1 MNRILHYD
9 IARQLGE
16 GKNGCAYAAMDA
28 GLQRAVVIKTLER
41 AAALSDEQ
49 RDRFVGLMER
59 LNELDDARIA
69 RFYSLEE
76 ADGKRFMVR
85 EYVEGGT
92 VADLVRKGGVGYA
105 RWLEIALEIARV
117 IRTMH
122 DRGLVHGNITAGNVL
137 INGSGKVHLLDAGL
151 GVSSTSLSAQPDA
164 IYLAPEIV
172 QGGPVSAS
180 GDLYALGVTLYYL
193 LTGRSPEYGDAS
205 GKPGSRAGRAS
216 PLFAGLSE
224 ADVPGVARLLIG
236 RLLAHDPGD
245 RFGSADELI
254 LTLQGMMSLGSEV
267 PGEAGPRKWSPT
279 PQQYLMVSVLVVLL
293 VILWL
298 VITSQ
303 PR

>member
-9 IARQLGE
+9 IARPLGE
-16 GKNGCAYAAMDA
+16 GKNGSTYAAVDA
-28 GLQRAVVIKTLER
+28 GLQRAVVIKTLGR
-41 AAALSDEQ
+41 TATWADEQ
-49 RDRFVGLMER
+49 RDRFVDLMAR
-59 LNELDDARIA
+59 LNELDDVRIA
-69 RFYSLEE
+69 RFYSFEE
-76 ADGKRFMVR
+76 ADGKRFVVR
-85 EYVEGGT
+85 EYVEGYS
-92 VADLVRKGGVGYA
+92 AAELVRKGGVGYA
-105 RWLEIALEIARV
+105 RWLDIALEIATVLRK
-117 IRTMH
+117 MH
-122 DRGLVHGNITAGNVL
+122 DRGLVHGNITAGNML

-151 GVSSTSLSAQPDA
+151 GVSATNPSDQPDA
-164 IYLAPEIV
+164 VYLAPEIL

-180 GDLYALGVTLYYL
+180 SDLYALGVVLYYL
-193 LTGRSPEYGDAS
+193 LIGRLPQHGDAP
-205 GKPGSRAGRAS
+205 GKPRSGAGRAG
-216 PLFAGLSE
+216 PPFAGFSE
-224 ADVPGVARLLIG
+224 ADVPGVARLLIS

>member
-9 IARQLGE
+9 IARPLGE
-16 GKNGCAYAAMDA
+16 GKNGSTYAAVDA

-41 AAALSDEQ
+41 TAAWTDEQ

-59 LNELDDARIA
+59 LNELDDVRVA

-76 ADGKRFMVR
+76 TDGQRFVVR
-85 EYVEGGT
+85 EYVEGHSVT
-92 VADLVRKGGVGYA
+92 ELVRKGGVGYA
-105 RWLEIALEIARV
+105 QWLNIALEIARV
-117 IRTMH
+117 FRKIH
-122 DRGLVHGNITAGNVL
+122 DHGMVHGNITTGNVL

-151 GVSSTSLSAQPDA
+151 GVSATNPSDQPDA
-164 IYLAPEIV
+164 IYLAPEIL

-180 GDLYALGVTLYYL
+180 GDLYALGVVLYFL
-193 LTGRSPEYGDAS
+193 LTGRPPQHGDAPWKSRS
-205 GKPGSRAGRAS
+205 GDGRAG
-216 PLFAGLSE
+216 PLFAGFSE
-224 ADVPGVARLLIG
+224 ADVPGVARLLIS